1 MERDEEHFDLDQE
14 FTAGA
19 EDVDYDRFIERVD
32 RRKPVIKRGKAA
44 WSKLE
49 DVLAENARRRTE
61 GRTTTVTFEDFSPA
75 ARGPLDDHTPTPS
88 GPEVRRH
95 SGSSV
100 SN

>member
-19 EDVDYDRFIERVD
+19 EDVGDYDRFIERVD

-49 DVLAENARRRTE
+49 DVLAEKRLQKE
-61 GRTTTVTFEDFSPA
+61 LKDFF
-75 ARGPLDDHTPTPS
+75 DDT
-88 GPEVRRH
+88 
-95 SGSSV
+95 
-100 SN
+100 